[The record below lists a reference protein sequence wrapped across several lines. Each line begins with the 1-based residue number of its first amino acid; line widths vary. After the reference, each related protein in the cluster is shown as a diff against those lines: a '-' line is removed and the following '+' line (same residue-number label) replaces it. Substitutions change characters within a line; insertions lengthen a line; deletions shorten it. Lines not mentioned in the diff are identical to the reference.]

1 MEIQHKLCWEDR
13 KPKCEEERHGGI
25 AERRPACLQ
34 QMWWGWGWSLEVM
47 EPPKAFRQGCEA
59 ARFVCGENDSFRG
72 AEGWIEGGASED
84 QEQAGRL

>member
-1 MEIQHKLCWEDR
+1 
-13 KPKCEEERHGGI
+13 
-25 AERRPACLQ
+25 
-34 QMWWGWGWSLEVM
+34 M